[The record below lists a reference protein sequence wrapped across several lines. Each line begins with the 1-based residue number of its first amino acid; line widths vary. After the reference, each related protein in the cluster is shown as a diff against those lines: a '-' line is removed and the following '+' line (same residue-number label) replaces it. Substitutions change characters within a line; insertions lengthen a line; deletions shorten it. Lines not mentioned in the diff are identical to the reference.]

1 MVGPGA
7 QVGSKGG
14 FGSPKLLQVEPTHTS
29 SKQKML
35 PKLSKFKQSHIQHEH
50 QKYYKISFN
59 INIKHI
65 KTTQSQSKPHQNHSI
80 PYQNHPN
87 QIKPYQNR
95 NQHHIR
101 NH

>member
-35 PKLSKFKQSHIQHEH
+35 PKLGKFKQSHIQNEH
-50 QKYYKISFN
+50 RNYYKISFN
-59 INIKHI
+59 INTKHI
-65 KTTQSQSKPHQNHSI
+65 KTIQSHCKPHQIHSR
-80 PYQNHPN
+80 PY
-87 QIKPYQNR
+87 
-95 NQHHIR
+95 
-101 NH
+101 